1 MKLTVE
7 TLRAYIRDVASLNK
21 VFAGVEFED
30 SDYASAILWGRE
42 RIQSLPPYIQGF
54 DASVLPVDLQRLGA
68 LASLFESASLCE
80 IRNMSNLSE
89 AGIPVPVGENAI
101 MYERMGEKYEGKFD
115 KKAMAFKE
123 AYNIH
128 LTFEDL
134 YQRSI
139 HGQFPNSG
147 T

>member
-1 MKLTVE
+1 MELTID
-7 TLRAYIRDVASLNK
+7 TLRAYIRDTSSLNK

-30 SDYASAILWGRE
+30 SDYTSAILWGRE
-42 RIQSLPPYIQGF
+42 RIQTLPPYIQDF

-68 LASLFESASLCE
+68 IASLFESASLCE

-89 AGIPVPVGENAI
+89 AGIPVPVGENAV
-101 MYERMGEKYEGKFD
+101 MYERLAEKYEGKFD

-128 LTFEDL
+128 LTLQDC
-134 YQRSI
+134 YQRGVY
-139 HGQFPNSG
+139 GQFPGSG

>member
-1 MKLTVE
+1 MELTVE
-7 TLRAYIRDVASLNK
+7 TLRAHIRDVPSLNK
-21 VFAGVEFED
+21 VFAGIEFED
-30 SDYASAILWGRE
+30 SDYESAIVWGRE
-42 RIQSLPPYIQGF
+42 RIQSLPPYIQNF

-89 AGIPVPVGENAI
+89 AGIPVPVGENAV
-101 MYERMGEKYEGKFD
+101 MYERLAEKYEGKFD

-123 AYNIH
+123 AYNMH
-128 LTFEDL
+128 MTFQDL

-139 HGQFPNSG
+139 YSG
-147 T
+147 YPGSRT